1 MHASGGV
8 VSPANPL
15 YTSYELR
22 NQIEKSG
29 STIVFSHVGAL
40 EVVKEAIKGLNVTK
54 VVVLE
59 EPDVPTPETFEG
71 FDCAEVVGLDDLCAS
86 ASGLISEVPA
96 HVAKAVGTGDLALL
110 PYSSGTTGLPKGT
123 MLSHNNVSINIQQVR
138 GGA

>member
-29 STIVFSHVGAL
+29 STVVFSHVGAL

-86 ASGLISEVPA
+86 ASGLISEVPGP
-96 HVAKAVGTGDLALL
+96 HGLA
-110 PYSSGTTGLPKGT
+110 S
-123 MLSHNNVSINIQQVR
+123 
-138 GGA
+138 